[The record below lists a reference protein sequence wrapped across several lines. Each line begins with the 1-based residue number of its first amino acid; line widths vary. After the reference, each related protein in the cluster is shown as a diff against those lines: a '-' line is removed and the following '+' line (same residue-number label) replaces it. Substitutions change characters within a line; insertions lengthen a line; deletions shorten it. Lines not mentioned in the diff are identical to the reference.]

1 MTALPP
7 GYTLIEERALAHLRE
22 HYFSPLSGMR
32 DIAAGLLDE
41 WGHDS
46 ADHPEL
52 VAQMEVELSG
62 ALIETAADLMRDAGL
77 PDLRIEPAPTTP
89 APAAG

>member
-1 MTALPP
+1 MTTPLP
-7 GYTLIEERALAHLRE
+7 GYTLIKQSTLAHLE
-22 HYFSPLSGMR
+22 AHYFAPLSGMR
-32 DIAAGLLDE
+32 AIAAGLLDE

-77 PDLRIEPAPTTP
+77 HDLRTEPAPTP